1 MDKRLYWLW
10 LQYVIKPAGDTK
22 ALLEVY
28 GTAEN
33 FYNCGEEEWKS
44 YFQSVHKKGPV
55 ARYALKV
62 PQDFSETVD
71 FCDKH
76 ALNIIT
82 PDSDY
87 YPKSLLDIENYP
99 LVLFVRGDYTCLNND
114 KAIAVIGSRIPC
126 VYGENAAKNIVGTL
140 SENGA
145 LIVSGGALGI
155 DSIAHK
161 AAIDHSGKT
170 VLVMGCGHGYDYL
183 RENADLRKS
192 VTMQGACIS
201 EYPPFSPVTQ
211 NSFPDRNRIISGMSK
226 TVVIIEAADRSGT
239 FNTANHAKKQGRKL
253 LVLPGDIESGNF
265 AGSNQL
271 INEGATPIFSGENV
285 LVRLGLME
293 SSDETVA
300 EKTGKAFEYIYEKSP
315 EGKNQKKKPKKTKRI
330 THEENRHDEKNQEKT
345 ENIIKNLPA
354 GISKNAE
361 IVYNIMSDGIN
372 ELDDIKRKAQLEVR
386 QILVALTELEILG
399 FAEAYA
405 PGCYR
410 IK

>member
-28 GTAEN
+28 GTAEA
-33 FYNCGEEEWKS
+33 FYNCGEEEWKL
-44 YFQSVHKKGPV
+44 YFQSIHKKGPV
-55 ARYALKV
+55 ARYALKN
-62 PQDFSETVD
+62 PQDFIEIVD

-76 ALNIIT
+76 ALHIIT

-87 YPKSLLDIENYP
+87 YPKNLLDIENYP

-114 KAIAVIGSRIPC
+114 KTIAVIGSRIPC

-145 LIVSGGALGI
+145 LVVSGGALGI

-161 AAIDHSGKT
+161 ASIDHGGKT

-183 RENADLRKS
+183 RENAELRKS
-192 VTMQGACIS
+192 VTRHGACIS
-201 EYPPFSPVTQ
+201 EYPPLSPVTQ

-226 TVVIIEAADRSGT
+226 AVVIIEAAERSGT
-239 FNTANHAKKQGRKL
+239 FNTANHAKMQDREL
-253 LVLPGDIESGNF
+253 FVLPGDIDSGNF

-285 LVRLGLME
+285 LVRLGFME
-293 SSDETVA
+293 SGDETVV
-300 EKTGKAFEYIYEKSP
+300 EKTGKAFEHIDEKSL
-315 EGKNQKKKPKKTKRI
+315 EGKNQKKKTKKIKKL
-330 THEENRHDEKNQEKT
+330 THEENRHDEKIQEKP

-361 IVYNIMSDGIN
+361 IVYNIMSDGTN

-410 IK
+410 IR

>member
-99 LVLFVRGDYTCLNND
+99 LVLFARGDYTCLNND

-183 RENADLRKS
+183 KENADLRKS

-201 EYPPFSPVTQ
+201 EYAPFTPVSQ

-226 TVVIIEAADRSGT
+226 AVVIVEAADKSGT
-239 FNTANHAKKQGRKL
+239 FNTANHAKRQGREL
-253 LVLPGDIESGNF
+253 LVLPGDIDSGNF
-265 AGSNQL
+265 AGSNRL
-271 INEGATPIFSGENV
+271 ITEGAKAIFSGENV
-285 LVRLGLME
+285 LVSLGIE
-293 SSDETVA
+293 ISNEEAVA
-300 EKTGKAFEYIYEKSP
+300 EKTGKTFEHINEKSP
-315 EGKNQKKKPKKTKRI
+315 DGKKQKSKPKKHRKIR
-330 THEENRHDEKNQEKT
+330 HEENIQREKNTQKS
-345 ENIIKNLPA
+345 ENIVKNLPS

-361 IVYNIMSDGIN
+361 IVYNIMSDGTN
-372 ELDDIKRKAQLEVR
+372 ELDDIKRQAQLEVR
-386 QILVALTELEILG
+386 EILVALTELEILG